1 MKMRVVFLALGSL
14 LVLSSPAGSS
24 EELVRLTLTESIKQA
39 LEGNLDIKIAQ
50 SQLHKTESQIAQRE
64 ASFKP
69 KLSVELD
76 PATLAGPLDS
86 LNYEPQAHLSASL
99 LTKAGTTYRL
109 TLEHDYSY
117 SLSPEE
123 DEGRDERINT
133 SLSFTLTQKILPYP
147 RVDASYL
154 ALEKSLVNLRQKTLA
169 LEEEKNRLRL
179 KVTANFYD
187 ILKRQ
192 REIEL
197 KNLYLEQ
204 VGKDLLVIKDK
215 VDNQSAS
222 ELDLLNAQIQVGNAQ
237 ETVFQSQED
246 LRRYSRN
253 FKDLLGIDPETQIE
267 WVAES
272 HYEPEPVDLTLEE
285 ALREALANRGEIERQ
300 TLSIKQGEL
309 DLALAKSKI
318 SPSLNLSGGYSYTE
332 TKKGEY
338 RASLIFQIP
347 LTDGGAGRAEIEE
360 ASSGLKESHLNLEKL
375 KRDTGTEVENY
386 FFDLERRARKIE
398 LSILSEK
405 RYEKDLEIARRRF
418 SGGSITE
425 NELREKEIDFKG
437 AEIDLLDA
445 ILDYETVRWTF
456 LKSLGREL

>member
-50 SQLHKTESQIAQRE
+50 SQLQKTESQIARKE

-86 LNYEPQAHLSASL
+86 LNYEPEVLLSASL
-99 LTKAGTTYRL
+99 LTKTGTTYRL
-109 TLEHDYSY
+109 TLEHYYSY

-169 LEEEKNRLRL
+169 LEEEKNRLGL

-197 KNLYLEQ
+197 KNLQLEQ
-204 VGKDLLVIKDK
+204 VEKDLLVIKDK

-222 ELDLLNAQIQVGNAQ
+222 ELDLLNAQLQVSNA
-237 ETVFQSQED
+237 EEVVFQRQED
-246 LRRYSRN
+246 LRRYSRD
-253 FKDLLGIDPETQIE
+253 FKNLLGVDPETQIE

-300 TLSIKQGEL
+300 KLSIKQGEL
-309 DLALAKSKI
+309 DLTLTKSKI

-332 TKKGEY
+332 TRKGEY

-360 ASSGLKESHLNLEKL
+360 ASSGLKESYLNLEKL
-375 KRDTGTEVENY
+375 ERDTGTDVENY

-398 LSILSEK
+398 LSRLSEK
-405 RYEKDLEIARRRF
+405 RYEKDLEISRKRF

-425 NELREKEIDFKG
+425 NELRAKEIDLKG

-445 ILDYETVRWTF
+445 ILDYETARSTL